1 MMTHSLHFIPNCILA
16 VFLIVSAVH
25 AEESISAISKG
36 QQEFIDNCSL
46 CHGDVA
52 KGDGYFSSMLTLPT
66 PDLTKLSKNNNG
78 IFPYKNV
85 YLTIDGTDEI
95 KSHGS
100 RQMPIWGNRFKMTTW
115 YTINQ
120 DYADTLVRGKIFEIV
135 LYLESIQE

>member
-1 MMTHSLHFIPNCILA
+1 MTYNLHFISNSILA
-16 VFLIVSAVH
+16 VFLIVSTVQ
-25 AEESISAISKG
+25 AEELNSTISKG

-46 CHGDVA
+46 CHGDTA

-66 PDLTKLSKNNNG
+66 SDLTKLSKNNNG
-78 IFPYKNV
+78 IFPYKSV
-85 YLTIDGTDEI
+85 YLTIDGTEKI

-100 RQMPIWGNRFKMTTW
+100 HQMPIWGDRFKMTTW

-120 DYADTLVRGKIFEIV
+120 KYADTLVRGKIFELV